1 MMQMFQSMK
10 GGGGKG
16 WGGNG
21 GGGKGW
27 GGGGAGGK
35 GGGGRFKRDS
45 SKTVWVGNI
54 PEGISQDEIKENF
67 SSAGKIVRAN
77 LTKGRTGIIEYSTA
91 AEAAQAIS
99 MFNGSDVGGSAL
111 HVDKWESTK

>member
-1 MMQMFQSMK
+1 MMQMFQAMK
-10 GGGGKG
+10 GGGKG

-27 GGGGAGGK
+27 GGGGAGG
-35 GGGGRFKRDS
+35 GRVKRDP

-54 PEGISQDEIKENF
+54 PEGVSQDEIKENF
-67 SSAGKIVRAN
+67 SSAGKVVRAN
-77 LTKGRTGIIEYSTA
+77 LTKGRTGIIEYATA
-91 AEAAQAIS
+91 AEAAQAIT
-99 MFNGSDVGGSAL
+99 MFNGAEVSGSTL